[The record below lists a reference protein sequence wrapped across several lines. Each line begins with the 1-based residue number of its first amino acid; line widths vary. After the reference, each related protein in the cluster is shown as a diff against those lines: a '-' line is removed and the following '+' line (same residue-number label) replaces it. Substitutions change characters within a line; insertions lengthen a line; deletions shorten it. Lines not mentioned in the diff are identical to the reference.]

1 MAKSSS
7 KKPATKKPVTKKL
20 SAKKPVAKKPVAK
33 KPVAKKPVAKKPVA
47 KKPVAKKPVAK
58 KPVAKKPVAKK
69 PVAKKPVAKKDNI
82 SNIKYQGDA
91 QFLASI
97 KPYVIKKKEKYMNAK
112 QKEHF
117 LSILHSWQ
125 GQLQLEQDRTA
136 DKLQKNATNFPDEA
150 DRATHEEE
158 FTLELRTRERERKL
172 LSKINESIDDIKI
185 DDYGYCASCG
195 IEIGIRRL
203 EARPTATR
211 CIDCKTI
218 EEIHERQKYG

>member
-7 KKPATKKPVTKKL
+7 KKPASKKPATKKIV
-20 SAKKPVAKKPVAK
+20 AKKQAAKKAVAKKPATKKSVAK
-33 KPVAKKPVAKKPVA
+33 KPASKKSVAKKPASKKAVAKKAVA
-47 KKPVAKKPVAK
+47 KKNNV
-58 KPVAKKPVAKK
+58 
-69 PVAKKPVAKKDNI
+69 

-97 KPYVIKKKEKYMNAK
+97 KPYVLKKKEKYMNVT
-112 QKEHF
+112 QKKHF
-117 LSILHSWQ
+117 LSILNSWQ
-125 GQLQLEQDRTA
+125 EQLQVEQHRTA
-136 DKLQKNATNFPDEA
+136 DKLQKNASNFPDEA

-172 LSKINESIDDIKI
+172 LSKINESIDDIRI

>member
-7 KKPATKKPVTKKL
+7 KKPASKKPATKKIV
-20 SAKKPVAKKPVAK
+20 AKKQAAKKSVAKKPATKKSVAK
-33 KPVAKKPVAKKPVA
+33 KPAAKKAVAKKPASKKSVAKKAVA
-47 KKPVAKKPVAK
+47 KKNNV
-58 KPVAKKPVAKK
+58 
-69 PVAKKPVAKKDNI
+69 

-97 KPYVIKKKEKYMNAK
+97 KPYVLKKKEKYMNVT
-112 QKEHF
+112 QKKHF
-117 LSILHSWQ
+117 LSILNSWQ
-125 GQLQLEQDRTA
+125 EQLQVEQHRTA
-136 DKLQKNATNFPDEA
+136 DKLQKNASNFPDEA

-172 LSKINESIDDIKI
+172 LSKINESIDDIQI
-185 DDYGYCASCG
+185 NDYGYCASCG

>member
-20 SAKKPVAKKPVAK
+20 S
-33 KPVAKKPVAKKPVA
+33 AKKPVA

>member
-7 KKPATKKPVTKKL
+7 KKPASKKPATKKIV
-20 SAKKPVAKKPVAK
+20 AKKQAAKKAVAKKQAAKKAVAKKPATKKSVAK
-33 KPVAKKPVAKKPVA
+33 KPASKKAVAKKPASKKSVAKKNNV
-47 KKPVAKKPVAK
+47 
-58 KPVAKKPVAKK
+58 
-69 PVAKKPVAKKDNI
+69 

-97 KPYVIKKKEKYMNAK
+97 KPYVLKKKEKYMNVT
-112 QKEHF
+112 QKKHF
-117 LSILHSWQ
+117 LSILNSWQ
-125 GQLQLEQDRTA
+125 EQLQVEQHRTA
-136 DKLQKNATNFPDEA
+136 DKLQKNASNFPDEA

-172 LSKINESIDDIKI
+172 LSKINESIDDIQI
-185 DDYGYCASCG
+185 NDYGYCASCG